1 MYQRKEERE
10 GARGKGRLVLS
21 LMRGASD
28 FINLGLT
35 DERVR
40 GAV

>member
-1 MYQRKEERE
+1 MYQRKGERE
-10 GARGKGRLVLS
+10 RGKERLVLS
-21 LMRGASD
+21 LMRVASD

>member
-10 GARGKGRLVLS
+10 GEWGKGRLVLS

-28 FINLGLT
+28 FINVGLT

>member
-1 MYQRKEERE
+1 VHQRKRERE
-10 GARGKGRLVLS
+10 REKGRLVLS

>member
-1 MYQRKEERE
+1 MYQRKGERE
-10 GARGKGRLVLS
+10 RRKGRLVLS
-21 LMRGASD
+21 LMRVASD